1 MPQKTA
7 NKYDSRDL
15 FVLLCN
21 ALTLTV
27 VLQVDDERVA
37 EELFREQVGNLII
50 IICYFIKF

>member
-15 FVLLCN
+15 FVLPCI
-21 ALTLTV
+21 ALTLTI

-37 EELFREQVGNLII
+37 EELFREQVGNNII
-50 IICYFIKF
+50 ITIT